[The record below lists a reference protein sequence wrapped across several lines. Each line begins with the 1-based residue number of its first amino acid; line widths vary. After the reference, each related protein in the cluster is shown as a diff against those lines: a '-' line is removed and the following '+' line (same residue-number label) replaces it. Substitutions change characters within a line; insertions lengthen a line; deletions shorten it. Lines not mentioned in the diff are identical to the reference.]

1 MNQDNDESREQLA
14 ARRVTAALGSHQVAS
29 DIFDDT
35 VADFLGV
42 NRTDARCLDL
52 IGREGRLTAG
62 QLAQS
67 SGLTTGAVTIVIDR
81 LSSAG
86 YVRRVRDPDDR
97 RKVYVETTRE
107 FGDIRARI
115 ASHFERLMPA
125 ILAEFSPKQIEGIVA
140 LLELGSLVNRAMAEV
155 LKEHIAPRTAKIADR
170 QARAAAFERA
180 ARGAMSRVAA
190 GLPSKAPG

>member
-1 MNQDNDESREQLA
+1 VNQDNDESREQAA
-14 ARRVTAALGSHQVAS
+14 ARRVTAALSAHQVAS
-29 DIFDDT
+29 DIFDD
-35 VADFLGV
+35 AIANFLGV

-52 IGREGRLTAG
+52 VGREGRITAG
-62 QLAQS
+62 RLAES

-97 RKVYVETTRE
+97 RKVYVEMTPE
-107 FGDIRARI
+107 LGDIRARI

-140 LLELGSLVNRAMAEV
+140 LLELSSLLNRAVSDV
-155 LKEHIAPRTAKIADR
+155 LKEHIAPKSATVAAR
-170 QARAAAFERA
+170 QAQARAFERA
-180 ARGAMSRVAA
+180 ARGAVSRAAA
-190 GLPSKAPG
+190 GLPSKPTS